1 MASPRIILS
10 PAAVARVAVGI
21 PSHVTTSDKSLLPST
36 PGQWHL
42 RVWSLAAPIILSN
55 MSVPL
60 VGAVDTAVVG
70 HLPDPVYIGAV
81 ALGALIFSF
90 LYWGFGFLR
99 MGTTGF
105 VAQAHGSRDATEVGR
120 VFMRGLLLAILFG
133 SALVVLQLPIGL
145 TSFWLLDGSVRL
157 ESLANDYFIIRIW
170 SAPATLANYV
180 VLGCLIG
187 LQNTRAVLVLQL
199 VLNLTNILLDLLF
212 VVEFGWGVEG
222 VAAASVISEY
232 LALAIG
238 LLIIRNNL
246 HRIGGGLGL
255 NGVLDKTRL
264 IALLHV
270 NFNIFIRTMC
280 LVFAFAYFTARSTG
294 LGEVILAANAV
305 LLHLQ
310 HILSHGLDGFAHAV
324 EGLAGGA
331 YGARDRRGFRAAVFY
346 TTLWAF
352 VVAALYTLVYALWG
366 GDIVNLLTGIESV
379 RVGAADYMLWV
390 LLSPVISVWSF
401 QLDGIFIGT
410 TRSVEMRNAMLLSV
424 LIYLTAV
431 WIAVPLWGNHGL
443 WLALLVFMVARALA
457 LGLLLPGVERRIGR
471 P

>member
-1 MASPRIILS
+1 
-10 PAAVARVAVGI
+10 
-21 PSHVTTSDKSLLPST
+21 
-36 PGQWHL
+36 
-42 RVWSLAAPIILSN
+42 

-105 VAQAHGSRDATEVGR
+105 VAQAHGSRDVAEVGR
-120 VFMRGLLLAILFG
+120 AFMRSLLLAVLFG
-133 SALVVLQLPIGL
+133 STLVVLQLPIGL
-145 TSFWLLDGSVRL
+145 ASFWLLEGSMRL
-157 ESLANDYFIIRIW
+157 ESLANDYFSIRIW
-170 SAPATLANYV
+170 SAPATLANYA

-212 VVEFGWGVEG
+212 VIVFGWGVEG

-232 LALAIG
+232 LALAAG
-238 LLIIRNNL
+238 LFIVGNNL
-246 HRIGGGLGL
+246 HRIGGGMGL
-255 NGVLDKTRL
+255 HGVFDKARL

-270 NFNIFIRTMC
+270 NFNIFVRTMC
-280 LVFAFAYFTARSTG
+280 LVFAFAFFTARSTA

-310 HILSHGLDGFAHAV
+310 HILAHGLDGFAHAV

-331 YGARDRRGFRAAVFY
+331 YGARDRKGFRAAMFY

-352 VVAALYTLVYALWG
+352 VLAVVYTLVYALWG
-366 GDIVNLLTGIESV
+366 SYVVNLLTGIDSV
-379 RVGAADYMLWV
+379 RAGAAEYMPWV

-410 TRSVEMRNAMLLSV
+410 TRTVEMRNTMLLSV
-424 LIYLTAV
+424 VVYLAAV
-431 WIAVPLWGNHGL
+431 WIAVPQWGNHGL
-443 WLALLVFMVARALA
+443 WLALLVFMAARALTLA
-457 LGLLLPGVERRIGR
+457 LLLPGVDRRIV
-471 P
+471 